1 MLLRVTRFGD
11 VRRRTLS
18 WCSGNGIGYALGG
31 WVYFVKRG
39 DGVRILVRYL
49 DRERTE
55 QIEPYSKSHNHS
67 DESDAQFG
75 RYQSNKRKNG
85 ERDNDHHSR
94 RGLGVMIATH

>member
-1 MLLRVTRFGD
+1 MVFRPRPIEKARSAFGHCKGRTGHASQD
-11 VRRRTLS
+11 VWGWDRI
-18 WCSGNGIGYALGG
+18 CLGG

-85 ERDNDHHSR
+85 ERDNDHN
-94 RGLGVMIATH
+94 